1 MALTSSG
8 QIDLNAMHV
17 EAGGTTGTECT
28 LNDADIRDMIDKASG
43 AQMGFNEWYG
53 ASSVVIL
60 DCSYVQP
67 AVTDGKFP
75 SKEVIMFLTTD
86 RDDTTT
92 DYYQMWNSTATHSS
106 VNGSSSDPPFVGGG
120 FFLLDNGRLF
130 WGNVSED
137 SGQGVGQFTTAQL
150 GNNSNHISGAG
161 FEAKY
166 NGTSVWTANTFTDDN
181 TGNGGSFFCSNS
193 GISSGV
199 TDGRTNASLWKL
211 EVTEP

>member
-53 ASSVVIL
+53 ASSVVL

-120 FFLLDNGRLF
+120 FFF
-130 WGNVSED
+130 
-137 SGQGVGQFTTAQL
+137 GQRTFVLGQC
-150 GNNSNHISGAG
+150 
-161 FEAKY
+161 E
-166 NGTSVWTANTFTDDN
+166 
-181 TGNGGSFFCSNS
+181 
-193 GISSGV
+193 
-199 TDGRTNASLWKL
+199 
-211 EVTEP
+211 